1 MPIDEPALDA
11 AVRDYLER
19 ELRIA
24 ATDVGPDTRLV
35 TSGLID
41 SVALVRLATILEE
54 RFRIAVPDRDIV
66 VGNFDTLRLIRAY
79 VARQAAR

>member
-24 ATDVGPDTRLV
+24 TADVGPDTRLV

-54 RFRIAVPDRDIV
+54 RFAIVVPDRDIV
-66 VGNFDTLRLIRAY
+66 VDNFDTLRLIRAY
-79 VARQAAR
+79 VARQAGR